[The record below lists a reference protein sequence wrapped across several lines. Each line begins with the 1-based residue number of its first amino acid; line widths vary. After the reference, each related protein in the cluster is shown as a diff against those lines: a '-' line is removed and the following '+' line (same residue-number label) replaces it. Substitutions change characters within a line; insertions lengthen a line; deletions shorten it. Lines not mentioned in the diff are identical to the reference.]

1 MPARGRWHG
10 LDVPLRQRAHVDFK
24 SRHVRTENFM
34 LERSARRSLFVS
46 SFPSMKTINMAEY
59 GYEDD
64 GRHPRSDL
72 SAVEKPRG

>member
-1 MPARGRWHG
+1 MINGYGMVLMFRCDNG
-10 LDVPLRQRAHVDFK
+10 HVDFK
-24 SRHVRTENFM
+24 SRYVRTENFM
-34 LERSARRSLFVS
+34 LERAARRSLFVS

-64 GRHPRSDL
+64 SRHSRSDL